1 MNMENKRR
9 RRICIN
15 RTNLPK
21 RLLSFCLCIVLTLTY
36 SNMYTLAISENTR
49 EDSKKNIV
57 AFSSLPNDIQKQE
70 ILQGEDLS
78 AVIFP
83 NTLEVSVEETVLAN
97 KNIVDKNNKSN
108 DEAIPKKEPDEDN
121 LREIMQE
128 ETEISAKVN
137 ENETVELDKDNTSVE
152 EIAETSKDNT
162 EEPAKNSDEAERVK
176 ETELKNIILQDV
188 RWEIDEENSSKPSF
202 SSKNA
207 GDSFVFEPAIP
218 EQYRITDDA
227 ELPKIRVSIRDKE
240 TVKTALF
247 YRQSNVQ
254 YYDRDEREIKTVPA
268 EVVTDDMKTWGE
280 AGAKKWYVVND
291 KVTINTRIMVTS
303 DVHLILADGAEL
315 KATQGIDVSAENAL
329 TIYGQTDEVTQN
341 TGKIDANGVSMSGIG
356 GTYGKPCGKITITG
370 GIVDA
375 TSIYNGAGIG
385 GGQDGAGGNITISGG
400 KVTAK
405 SKYGA
410 GIGGGAGITTGAFVE
425 GGNITITGGTVTAK
439 SESGA
444 GIGGGTD
451 FSDGLAHGDTTGGTV
466 TINGGTVTAKSMTGA
481 GIGGGANGKGANI
494 TISGGTVTASSGG
507 GAGIGGGL
515 NEAGETTDIS
525 GGTVTASSINGA
537 GIGGGDKGA
546 GGNITISGGTVTAL
560 VYSYGSGNGA
570 GIGGGCSS
578 DGGNI
583 TISGGTV
590 IASTAGDGAGI
601 GGGGA
606 DRRIK
611 DAGAGGNVAISGGTV
626 FANSK
631 FSHGIGGG
639 ISKESGGQNGANGSF
654 DTGTDGKAI
663 IRTKSFADKDGQG
676 SWQGIIFEKNN
687 GNVYGN
693 QELTEDFE
701 INAGQTLTVPA
712 GITLTISSG
721 KTLIIKGKVRNFGT
735 INGDVK
741 IVENGKL
748 LVPYPAP
755 NVVID
760 YRAEKL
766 TGFNKDNSYEITP
779 SGANVETIDK
789 PADGKVDIN
798 TAWIGKNLSIMA
810 KEDDSHLDGIIQKLD
825 IPNHPEAPV
834 GLKGV
839 SETSFDKNDGKITGT
854 TAGMEYK
861 PSSENNWKPCTA
873 GETLNLAPGEYE
885 VRMAASDSNFVGKVA
900 IIKVKHAAQF
910 TAPKAKTGLSY
921 TGENQELIERGTVET
936 AIGELQYSLEEAGAY
951 STAIPKATDAG
962 TYKVYYKVTGV
973 NPDYDY
979 SLSKGEVTVNIA
991 KANQAPLSIND
1002 VTGKK
1007 YGNDEFVLATTG
1019 GSGTGVTTY
1028 SVPVNN
1034 GVLSIDGSTAKIIG
1048 VGEVTVT
1055 AVKAGD
1061 KNYNKTSA
1069 ELKITIAKGDAPVI
1083 NFPTAS
1089 NLIYGQKLSQSV
1101 LTGGSTGY
1109 GSFAWKDGNVIPTV
1123 NNSTGYEVVF
1133 TPSEKTLKNYEAIT
1147 EENKKKNVLV
1157 TVAKANPTI
1166 NLTANVSGNSGSKA
1180 VTLIVEV
1187 AGPSGTVKPTGNV
1200 KFSYKNGGSF
1210 TELGTVSLVDGKAT
1224 YKWDNPEE
1232 KEYEI
1237 RANYVGDTNYNAIE
1251 SAVEKIDTRKQ
1262 SQSDILFTAIS
1273 DKTYGDGEFTLSITG
1288 GSGTGAVTYSVP
1300 RGNGVLEITG
1310 NKAKIIG
1317 AGSTTVTVKKAA
1329 DDNYNE
1335 ASRSTSII
1343 VAKKKLTVKAD
1354 DKTVVKGK
1362 AMSEFTY
1369 NKAEVDKNL
1378 ADGDTFANPVITS
1391 NATNTNHTGEYDITI
1406 SGGTLINTAAADVA
1420 KNYEIKYKKGILKIV
1435 EALYEVNVVDGTG
1448 SGKYSEGQTVTIKAN
1463 DKSGYTFTIWKGS
1476 DGVVFANASAKETSF
1491 IMPTKAVTVTANY
1504 SANSNGGQ
1512 SGGGSS
1518 SGGGGGGGG
1527 SSSSPKTNTT
1537 PAIIPSNKNTQTT
1550 KKADTVTV
1558 NEEEVVKSAPNLN
1571 FVDLKSNHW
1580 AIEYIRFVVQRGVM
1594 VGVSKYRFDPN
1605 GKLSRAMLISMLARI
1620 SGDKVK
1626 DYKAVEG
1633 IPQNK
1638 WYSKNMNW
1646 AVNVGILQKP
1656 EKGKFNPNEALTRSE
1671 MAVIIGKYL
1680 EYKGIKLEER
1690 KKEINFKDSNKIP
1703 KNSRK
1708 YVEMLA
1714 KYEIV
1719 VGDKMG
1725 KFNPDASLT
1734 RAETAVVMAKLIRK
1748 EN

>member
-1 MNMENKRR
+1 MK
-9 RRICIN
+9 
-15 RTNLPK
+15 
-21 RLLSFCLCIVLTLTY
+21 
-36 SNMYTLAISENTR
+36 
-49 EDSKKNIV
+49 
-57 AFSSLPNDIQKQE
+57 
-70 ILQGEDLS
+70 
-78 AVIFP
+78 
-83 NTLEVSVEETVLAN
+83 
-97 KNIVDKNNKSN
+97 
-108 DEAIPKKEPDEDN
+108 
-121 LREIMQE
+121 
-128 ETEISAKVN
+128 
-137 ENETVELDKDNTSVE
+137 
-152 EIAETSKDNT
+152 
-162 EEPAKNSDEAERVK
+162 
-176 ETELKNIILQDV
+176 
-188 RWEIDEENSSKPSF
+188 
-202 SSKNA
+202 
-207 GDSFVFEPAIP
+207 
-218 EQYRITDDA
+218 
-227 ELPKIRVSIRDKE
+227 
-240 TVKTALF
+240 
-247 YRQSNVQ
+247 

-280 AGAKKWYVVND
+280 AGTKKWYVVND

-400 KVTAK
+400 KITAS
-405 SKYGA
+405 SKFGA

-425 GGNITITGGTVTAK
+425 GGTITITGGTVTAK

-451 FSDGLAHGDTTGGTV
+451 FSDGLAHGDTTGGTI

-494 TISGGTVTASSGG
+494 TITDGTVTASSGG

-515 NEAGETTDIS
+515 NEAGETTEIS
-525 GGTVTASSINGA
+525 GGTVTAKSVNGA
-537 GIGGGDKGA
+537 GIGGGYKGA
-546 GGNITISGGTVTAL
+546 GGNITISGGTVKAL
-560 VYSYGSGNGA
+560 VYGVSGNGA
-570 GIGGGCSS
+570 GIGGGCGS

-590 IASTAGDGAGI
+590 IAATAGDGAGI

-606 DRRIK
+606 DWRIK
-611 DAGAGGNVAISGGTV
+611 DAGAGGNVTISGGTV

-663 IRTKSFADKDGQG
+663 IKTKSFSDKDGQG

-701 INAGQTLTVPA
+701 INALQTLTIPA

-721 KTLIIKGKVRNFGT
+721 KTLTIKGKVRNFGT

-766 TGFNKDNSYEITP
+766 IGFNKDISYEITP
-779 SGANVETIDK
+779 SGGNVETIDK
-789 PADGKVDIN
+789 PSDGKVDIN

-839 SETSFDKNDGKITGT
+839 SETSFGKNDGKITGT

-861 PSSENNWKPCTA
+861 PSSENDWKPCTA

-936 AIGELQYSLEEAGAY
+936 AIGKLQYSLEEAGAY

-979 SLSKGEVTVNIA
+979 SVSKGEVTVNID

-1034 GVLSIDGSTAKIIG
+1034 GVLSVDGSTAKIIG

-1089 NLIYGQKLSQSV
+1089 NLTYGQKLSQSV

-1109 GSFAWKDGNVIPTV
+1109 GSFAWKDGNVVPTV

-1180 VTLIVEV
+1180 VTLIVEI
-1187 AGPSGTVKPTGNV
+1187 AGLSGTVKPTGNV

-1237 RANYVGDTNYNAIE
+1237 KANYVGDTNYNAIE

-1300 RGNGVLEITG
+1300 IGNGVLEING

-1343 VAKKKLTVKAD
+1343 VAKKKLTVKAE

-1362 AMSEFTY
+1362 AMPEFTY

-1378 ADGDTFANPVITS
+1378 VDGDTFANPVIIS

-1656 EKGKFNPNEALTRSE
+1656 EKGKFNPNEAVTRSE

-1690 KKEINFKDSNKIP
+1690 KKEIIFKDSNKIP

>member
-83 NTLEVSVEETVLAN
+83 NTLAVSVEETVLAN

-121 LREIMQE
+121 LREMMQE
-128 ETEISAKVN
+128 GTEISAKVN

-152 EIAETSKDNT
+152 EIAETAKDNT
-162 EEPAKNSDEAERVK
+162 EEPAKNSDEVERVK

-188 RWEIDEENSSKPSF
+188 RWEIDEENSSKSSF
-202 SSKNA
+202 SSENA

-218 EQYRITDDA
+218 EQYRITDDT

-400 KVTAK
+400 TVTAK
-405 SKYGA
+405 SRFGA

-466 TINGGTVTAKSMTGA
+466 TITGGTVTAKSMTGA

-515 NEAGETTDIS
+515 NEAGETTEIS

-546 GGNITISGGTVTAL
+546 GGNITISGGTINAL
-560 VYSYGSGNGA
+560 VYSFGSGNGA

-606 DRRIK
+606 DSRIK
-611 DAGAGGNVAISGGTV
+611 DAGAGGNVTISGGTV

-654 DTGTDGKAI
+654 STGADGKAMI
-663 IRTKSFADKDGQG
+663 ISKSIADKNGQG
-676 SWQGIIFEKNN
+676 SWQGIIFELPN

-721 KTLIIKGKVRNFGT
+721 KTLTIKGKVRNFGT

-766 TGFNKDNSYEITP
+766 IGFNKDISYEITP
-779 SGANVETIDK
+779 NGGNVETIDK

-839 SETSFDKNDGKITGT
+839 SETSFGKNDGKITGT

-979 SLSKGEVTVNIA
+979 SVSNGEVTVNIA

-1019 GSGTGVTTY
+1019 GSGTGATTY

-1034 GVLSIDGSTAKIIG
+1034 GVLSVDGSTAKIIG

-1089 NLIYGQKLSQSV
+1089 NLTYGQKLSQSV

-1109 GSFAWKDGNVIPTV
+1109 GSFAWKDGNVVPTV

-1180 VTLIVEV
+1180 VTLIVEI

-1210 TELGTVSLVDGKAT
+1210 TELGTVPLVDGKAT
-1224 YKWDNPEE
+1224 YRWDNPEE

-1237 RANYVGDTNYNAIE
+1237 KANYVGDTNYNAIE

-1273 DKTYGDGEFTLSITG
+1273 DKTYGDEEFTLSITG

-1362 AMSEFTY
+1362 AMPEFTY

-1476 DGVVFANASAKETSF
+1476 LP
-1491 IMPTKAVTVTANY
+1491 MP
-1504 SANSNGGQ
+1504 Q
-1512 SGGGSS
+1512 L
-1518 SGGGGGGGG
+1518 
-1527 SSSSPKTNTT
+1527 
-1537 PAIIPSNKNTQTT
+1537 
-1550 KKADTVTV
+1550 KK
-1558 NEEEVVKSAPNLN
+1558 
-1571 FVDLKSNHW
+1571 
-1580 AIEYIRFVVQRGVM
+1580 Q
-1594 VGVSKYRFDPN
+1594 
-1605 GKLSRAMLISMLARI
+1605 
-1620 SGDKVK
+1620 
-1626 DYKAVEG
+1626 
-1633 IPQNK
+1633 
-1638 WYSKNMNW
+1638 
-1646 AVNVGILQKP
+1646 
-1656 EKGKFNPNEALTRSE
+1656 AL
-1671 MAVIIGKYL
+1671 
-1680 EYKGIKLEER
+1680 
-1690 KKEINFKDSNKIP
+1690 
-1703 KNSRK
+1703 
-1708 YVEMLA
+1708 
-1714 KYEIV
+1714 
-1719 VGDKMG
+1719 
-1725 KFNPDASLT
+1725 
-1734 RAETAVVMAKLIRK
+1734 
-1748 EN
+1748 